1 MFYSCLLCLLPR
13 LNPGSCNV
21 PALEAGMLFVEKL
34 LKIWIK
40 NDTVCHGLL
49 VNDIWLRMVARFLC
63 FGGGLNACLLIP
75 LLIMGV
81 FY

>member
-1 MFYSCLLCLLPR
+1 M
-13 LNPGSCNV
+13 
-21 PALEAGMLFVEKL
+21 PALEAGMVFVEKL

-40 NDTVCHGLL
+40 KNDSVCHGLL

-63 FGGGLNACLLIP
+63 FGEGLNACLFVP